1 MDRTA
6 SWVYSQTSYS
16 DQLCSPD
23 SPRSPVEDVAVE
35 GPGSDRSS
43 SSSLPPKMVLKYS
56 DGRGDV
62 PISHY
67 ENYPRRQPSHRG
79 PTSHSRPQTPHRHSH
94 DRSRSVAGHRPVTPA
109 HHYHGHDE
117 FYYSEKYGQVV
128 SPNYVDYDSAPE
140 EIQVLPADPNAK
152 PQRVTGS
159 YRPRRASEP
168 YQPLPLSQPSRE
180 SEVYGTPPPR
190 HVHHTFNVPVVT
202 YSHSPRTH
210 DPYDH
215 HYPSHSYSRG
225 NRPHPSIGYP
235 SAHNRNTDHYAP
247 PPNVY
252 PSNKVPGMNHVVSPP
267 AGTGFPQYSRVVP
280 TPYPPVHSHSHR
292 GHAHEEQ
299 RYVPRG
305 PRPRE
310 DMPRSHTP
318 VSEAASGDTTG
329 TYYVLPLPLQKVKS
343 LAGTEPSLYNGS
355 ATTKSASSMPRT
367 PDSIRGRGPNWFS
380 RMLSKATRSSRSLH
394 RRHSV
399 DISTRSQSRG
409 RR

>member
-1 MDRTA
+1 
-6 SWVYSQTSYS
+6 
-16 DQLCSPD
+16 
-23 SPRSPVEDVAVE
+23 
-35 GPGSDRSS
+35 
-43 SSSLPPKMVLKYS
+43 MVLKYS

-67 ENYPRRQPSHRG
+67 ESYPRRQPSHRG

-94 DRSRSVAGHRPVTPA
+94 DRSRSVAGHRPVTPV
-109 HHYHGHDE
+109 HHYHGHDD
-117 FYYSEKYGQVV
+117 FYYSEKYGQV

-140 EIQVLPADPNAK
+140 EIQVLPADPNVK

-180 SEVYGTPPPR
+180 SDVYGTPPPR
-190 HVHHTFNVPVVT
+190 HVHHTFNVPAVT
-202 YSHSPRTH
+202 YSHSPRIH

-215 HYPSHSYSRG
+215 HHLSHSHSRG

-235 SAHNRNTDHYAP
+235 PGHNRNTDHYAP
-247 PPNVY
+247 PPNA
-252 PSNKVPGMNHVVSPP
+252 P
-267 AGTGFPQYSRVVP
+267 GFPQYPRVVP

-292 GHAHEEQ
+292 GPAQEEQ

-310 DMPRSHTP
+310 DMPLAIRPS
-318 VSEAASGDTTG
+318 
-329 TYYVLPLPLQKVKS
+329 TYYVLPLPGHKVKS
-343 LAGTEPSLYNGS
+343 LVGTEPSLYNGS

-380 RMLSKATRSSRSLH
+380 RILSKAARSSRSLH